1 MKTRFRQILSLF
13 LVLMLTLSVFAACG
27 GKKAADQVRV
37 KLPPATDAEQAMNVT
52 AALAVNSYLT
62 ARAYLDLFLAC
73 DTENLD
79 EAGAAELT
87 ETLKSAIAAFEN
99 VDLLS
104 EALTK
109 ATDVWENTKDD
120 PKPVLASL
128 CIRNVPFGLT
138 AFAAGDTGATKW
150 AQDIVDAYDKAPAG
164 KGIRTLAA
172 QLGTD
177 AKHAYAQLKQALA
190 VLEGAEYTAIADK
203 ANTAVQV
210 ASTLKTAGTAAG
222 LVIAVAAAPAAGTL
236 GAVVKTGGVV
246 CSGINTLLEVG
257 STGSIIYNNGEENE
271 ISIACDKTEA
281 QFAPIGQIFSVL
293 GLGLALKDVGTT
305 GKKIL
310 DSGYK
315 SLSAK
320 EMNDLGENSFGIL
333 SYAANSFN
341 DYMNDGSIL
350 SGTFKKTD
358 DGVDFTLIETLTGTE
373 AEAADKVKE
382 ALKNAGIDEKTVE
395 SAFESTEEAKP
406 DGNIPPEI
414 AQKIIENNPTV
425 TPAGGFDAE
434 SFIAKLEESLIEIA
448 AKGDRDAS
456 SDETETETGTDAP
469 AAEAQWVDPYE
480 YFGVDDIV
488 ALYPLLYKAKPLKL
502 EVTPICF
509 DNNDRELIEF
519 TNTGSFVIDMTKG
532 AVTTYETSYVN
543 GYNRYDLK
551 VTLTGDPISSDLL
564 RIRSDVDCYVAGTG
578 AFDEHR
584 ENEECIIFN
593 LTLDPY
599 APFADKAIS
608 FDNYTT
614 ATIAFRIDKAL
625 LAE

>member
-1 MKTRFRQILSLF
+1 MKTRFVQILSLL
-13 LVLMLTLSVFAACG
+13 LVCTLTLAVFAGCG
-27 GKKAADQVRV
+27 GKKPAAGDPVRIT
-37 KLPPATDAEQAMNVT
+37 LPAATDAEQAMNVT
-52 AALAVNSYLT
+52 ASLAVSSYLT

-73 DTENLD
+73 DPENLD
-79 EAGAAELT
+79 EAGAAALE
-87 ETLKSAIAAFEN
+87 ETLKNAIAAFEN
-99 VDLLS
+99 ADKLS
-104 EALTK
+104 GALTK
-109 ATDVWENTKDD
+109 TTDVWENTKDD
-120 PKPVLASL
+120 EKPVLASL
-128 CIRNVPFGLT
+128 CISSVPFGLT
-138 AFAAGDTGATKW
+138 AFAAGDAGATKW

-190 VLEGAEYTAIADK
+190 VLEGAEYTAIAEK
-203 ANTAVQV
+203 ANTAVQTAMV
-210 ASTLKTAGTAAG
+210 LKTAGTAAG

-246 CSGINTLLEVG
+246 CSGVNTLLEVG

-271 ISIACDKTEA
+271 ISVACDKTEA
-281 QFAPIGQIFSVL
+281 QFAPIGQVFSLL

-320 EMNDLGENSFGIL
+320 EMNDLGDNAFGIL
-333 SYAANSFN
+333 SYAAASVN
-341 DYMNDGSIL
+341 DYVNDGSIL

-358 DGVDFTLIETLTGTE
+358 EGVDFTLIETLTGTE

-395 SAFESTEEAKP
+395 SAFESTEETKP

-414 AQKIIENNPTV
+414 AHKIIDNNPAV

-434 SFIAKLEESLIEIA
+434 SFIEKLEESLIEIA
-448 AKGDRDAS
+448 AKGERDAS
-456 SDETETETGTDAP
+456 SDETETDTP
-469 AAEAQWVDPYE
+469 AAQAQWVDPYE
-480 YFGVDDIV
+480 FFGADDIV

-509 DNNDRELIEF
+509 DNNDRELLEF
-519 TNTGSFVIDMTKG
+519 TNTGSFIIDMTEG

-543 GYNRYDLK
+543 GYNRYDLL
-551 VTLTGDPISSDLL
+551 VTLTGDPLSSDLL
-564 RIRSDVDCYVAGTG
+564 LIRSDVDSYVAATG

-593 LTLDPY
+593 RTLDPY